1 MKITVRFLGVHRSI
15 VGKESIDVDI
25 DVNGKII
32 DLVRVLSDRIG
43 KPEFR
48 KILIDPELEDP
59 RPNNVV
65 LVNGREINS
74 LKGLETELHDGDEV
88 VMIPVVHGG

>member
-1 MKITVRFLGVHRSI
+1 MKVTIRFVGVHRSI

-25 DVNGKII
+25 GVGGKIF
-32 DLVRVLSDRIG
+32 DLVRLVSDKVG
-43 KPEFR
+43 KPEFS

-65 LVNGREINS
+65 LLNGREINS

-88 VMIPVVHGG
+88 VIIPLVHGG